1 MMPGSRQVSARPGRA
16 RAARQSAGAR
26 CSRGMK
32 PDNQNERTPLSMK
45 GEKIYEYDLKITGV
59 TDYGLAL
66 QSIVSGQ
73 SPVPPQGARIDVAF
87 EGRAAGRLTGRVRGV
102 DYLKIRADGRM
113 DLDIRAV
120 IETEDGHRIALTADG
135 VATLRAGEPIVDL
148 AENVILTTA
157 AEKYAWVHT
166 RQIWATG
173 TVNLAVGEIHLDAYL
188 Q

>member
-1 MMPGSRQVSARPGRA
+1 
-16 RAARQSAGAR
+16 
-26 CSRGMK
+26 
-32 PDNQNERTPLSMK
+32 MK
-45 GEKIYEYDLKITGV
+45 GEKVYESDLRITGV

-73 SPVPPQGARIDVAF
+73 SQVPPQGARIDVAF
-87 EGRAAGRLTGRVRGV
+87 EGQAKGRLTGRVSGV

-120 IETEDGHRIALTADG
+120 IETEDGHRIALAADG
-135 VATLRAGEPIVDL
+135 VATLRAGEPVVDL
-148 AENVILTTA
+148 SENVVLTTA
-157 AEKYAWVHT
+157 AETYAWVHA

-173 TVNLAVGEIHLDAYL
+173 TVNLELGEIHLDAYM